1 MAWAIE
7 FERKA
12 DKQLDK
18 LNRHDAERIVKLLDE
33 VALLEDPRKRGHALV
48 GAMGGLWR
56 YRAGDWRVIVRIEDQ
71 RVVILVLE
79 LGHRREVYR

>member
-18 LNRHDAERIVKLLDE
+18 LNPHDAARIVKLLDE
-33 VALLEDPRKRGHALV
+33 IAELEDPRSRGHTLT
-48 GAMGGLWR
+48 GELGGLWR
-56 YRAGDWRVIVRIEDQ
+56 YRAGDWRIITRVENHRVVVIVVEI
-71 RVVILVLE
+71 
-79 LGHRREVYR
+79 GHRREVYR